1 MSKKIG
7 HKSQFKEAAKSKGYK
22 VLNPSFSQ
30 RKSNI
35 DVILEGQLKGK
46 PTSVTV
52 DIKKQNGKKA
62 TSWVYIEYENSKGG
76 KGWVYGGAEFIVF
89 ETKNE
94 FIFVSRKKLLD
105 HLSKSEL
112 VRWDLP
118 YVDKP
123 WNSKYRLFR
132 RAGTLET
139 ITQVKISDI
148 LCISGVQTWQKL

>member
-7 HKSQFKEAAKSKGYK
+7 HKSQFKEVAISKGYK
-22 VLNPSFSQ
+22 VFNPSFSQ
-30 RKSNI
+30 KKNNV

-46 PTSVTV
+46 ATSVTV
-52 DIKKQNGKKA
+52 DIKKQNGKK
-62 TSWVYIEYENSKGG
+62 SNNWVYIEYDNSKGG
-76 KGWVYGGAEFIVF
+76 KGWIYGGAAFIVF
-89 ETKNE
+89 ETRSE
-94 FIFVSRKKLLD
+94 FIFVSRKNLLD
-105 HLSKSEL
+105 HLSSSEL

-139 ITQVKISDI
+139 ITQVKISDV
-148 LCISGVQTWQKL
+148 LCISGVQVWQKL